1 MPKRKLKSFLETI
14 NSNSL
19 KVMNSNSKMSLK
31 KMIPMVTEVKNSLK
45 MINL

>member
-31 KMIPMVTEVKNSLK
+31 KMSPTVTEVKNMLK